1 MTCLSCGHQN
11 QPGARFCSIC
21 GTALEVSRAT
31 CPSCGKEVAAD
42 DHFCGACGSSLVPT
56 REPSDAIPQRDLGG
70 LLAETWSVYRENL
83 RPFVLIALVPQI
95 PSAVSLMIPSM
106 GSAVFGVMLALV
118 GFFLYI
124 LVSGAVIYAVV
135 QQQVGSAVDVGE
147 CFAQAWRKALSLVV
161 AYILFALALLA
172 SGFLMLILIGVPL
185 FFYLLVAWFFFS
197 EAIMI
202 EGKGAVAAFGR
213 SRGLVRG
220 SWWRVF
226 GIGVVFVLLI
236 IGVSIVG
243 AIAGFV
249 VSTFSGPAG
258 DVLFFFFAVLVTPYP
273 LIGGTLL
280 YLDLRARKEG
290 TPWEPW
296 PQSWAGSGSAVA
308 YGCFSPLV

>member
-11 QPGARFCSIC
+11 QPGARLCSIC
-21 GTALEVSRAT
+21 GTALEDSRAT
-31 CPSCGKEVAAD
+31 CPSCGKEGAAD

-70 LLAETWSVYRENL
+70 LLAETWLVYRENL

-95 PSAVSLMIPSM
+95 PSVVSLMIPSM

-135 QQQVGSAVDVGE
+135 QQQVGSAVGVGE

-172 SGFLMLILIGVPL
+172 SGFQMLILIGVPL

-197 EAIMI
+197 GGDNDRR
-202 EGKGAVAAFGR
+202 EGRRCRVREEQRAGERELVAR
-213 SRGLVRG
+213 LWHRG
-220 SWWRVF
+220 SFRPPNNW
-226 GIGVVFVLLI
+226 GIYCRRHRGVCRLSLQR
-236 IGVSIVG
+236 
-243 AIAGFV
+243 AGREM
-249 VSTFSGPAG
+249 SYS
-258 DVLFFFFAVLVTPYP
+258 
-273 LIGGTLL
+273 
-280 YLDLRARKEG
+280 
-290 TPWEPW
+290 
-296 PQSWAGSGSAVA
+296 SS
-308 YGCFSPLV
+308 SPCW

>member
-1 MTCLSCGHQN
+1 
-11 QPGARFCSIC
+11 
-21 GTALEVSRAT
+21 
-31 CPSCGKEVAAD
+31 
-42 DHFCGACGSSLVPT
+42 
-56 REPSDAIPQRDLGG
+56 
-70 LLAETWSVYRENL
+70 
-83 RPFVLIALVPQI
+83 
-95 PSAVSLMIPSM
+95 M

-202 EGKGAVAAFGR
+202 EGKVAVAAFGR

-236 IGVSIVG
+236 IRVSIVG

-249 VSTFSGPAG
+249 VSLFSGPAG
-258 DVLFFFFAVLVTPYP
+258 DVLFFFAVLVTPYP

-290 TPWEPW
+290 YTVGALASELGW
-296 PQSWAGSGSAVA
+296 
-308 YGCFSPLV
+308 